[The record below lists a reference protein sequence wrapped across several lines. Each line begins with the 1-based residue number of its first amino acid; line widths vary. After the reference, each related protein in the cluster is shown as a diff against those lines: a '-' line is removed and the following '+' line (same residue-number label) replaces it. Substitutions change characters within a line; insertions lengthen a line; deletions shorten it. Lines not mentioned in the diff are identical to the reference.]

1 MVKADTQRAYDIL
14 NEFLVSTKRRRTPE
28 RYAVLE
34 AICNMDNRFTIDHL
48 DEVLTEKKF
57 KVSRAT
63 LYNCVNLFLKLG
75 FIVKVHLQDGTT
87 YYNTSTMQ
95 GAILQICRKCGRIT
109 EQSYPQLTEM
119 IEELK
124 FKRFHRDNYNLYIY
138 GVCGA
143 CHARRLSPGKRKS
156 AKKQDDNNL

>member
-75 FIVKVHLQDGTT
+75 SLLKSIYKAAPPIITLLRCKALSCRFAVSVGVSPNRVIPSLQ
-87 YYNTSTMQ
+87 
-95 GAILQICRKCGRIT
+95 K
-109 EQSYPQLTEM
+109 
-119 IEELK
+119 
-124 FKRFHRDNYNLYIY
+124 
-138 GVCGA
+138 
-143 CHARRLSPGKRKS
+143 
-156 AKKQDDNNL
+156 

>member
-75 FIVKVHLQDGTT
+75 FIVKVHLQGSTT

-119 IEELK
+119 IE
-124 FKRFHRDNYNLYIY
+124 
-138 GVCGA
+138 
-143 CHARRLSPGKRKS
+143 
-156 AKKQDDNNL
+156 

>member
-75 FIVKVHLQDGTT
+75 FIVKAHLQDGTT

-95 GAILQICRKCGRIT
+95 GATLQICRKCGNIT
-109 EQSYPQLTEM
+109 EQSYPLLTKM

-124 FKRFHRDNYNLYIY
+124 LTCFHRDNYNLYIY

-143 CHARRLSPGKRKS
+143 CRTKRLGRGKMKS
-156 AKKQDDNNL
+156 AKKTR